1 MSHHPLAQMVAAGTR
16 LTAQRQLIWDVLH
29 QTGDHLTADQI
40 RSRLAARLP
49 GLNLPTVYRTLV
61 FLRHARLVQ
70 ELHLGEG
77 PVRYEAA
84 ESEDAHPH
92 LVCRDCGQIEH
103 IEAPGL
109 SATLEAVASSHGYA
123 DQEIQ
128 VVVYA
133 TCGVCAES
141 RRLTASGDS

>member
-1 MSHHPLAQMVAAGTR
+1 VSHHPLAQMVAAGTR
-16 LTAQRQLIWDVLH
+16 LTAQRQLIWDLLH
-29 QTGDHLTADQI
+29 QTCDHLTAEQI
-40 RSRLAARLP
+40 RSRLVGRLP

-84 ESEDAHPH
+84 ESDDLHPH
-92 LVCRDCGQIEH
+92 LVCRGCGQIEH
-103 IEAPGL
+103 IEATGL
-109 SATLEAVASSHGYA
+109 AAALEAVATSRGYA

-133 TCGVCAES
+133 TCAVCAES
-141 RRLTASGDS
+141 GRLAAGAEA

>member
-1 MSHHPLAQMVAAGTR
+1 VSHHPLAQMVAAGTR
-16 LTAQRQLIWDVLH
+16 LTAQRQLIWDLLH
-29 QTGDHLTADQI
+29 QTGDHLTAEQI
-40 RSRLAARLP
+40 RSRLATRLP

-61 FLRHARLVQ
+61 FLRHAGLVQ

-77 PVRYEAA
+77 AVRYEAA

-92 LVCRDCGQIEH
+92 LVCRGCGQIEH

-109 SATLEAVASSHGYA
+109 AATLEAVASSHGYA
-123 DQEIQ
+123 DQEVQ
-128 VVVYA
+128 VVIYA
-133 TCGVCAES
+133 TCGACIES

>member
-1 MSHHPLAQMVAAGTR
+1 MVAAGTR
-16 LTAQRQLIWDVLH
+16 LTAQRQLIWDLLH
-29 QTGDHLTADQI
+29 QTGQHLTAEQI
-40 RSRLAARLP
+40 RARLATRLP

-61 FLRHARLVQ
+61 FLRHAGLVQ
-70 ELHLGEG
+70 ELRPGEG

-84 ESEDAHPH
+84 ESDDAHPH

-103 IEAPGL
+103 IQAPGL
-109 SATLEAVASSHGYA
+109 ATALGEAASAHGYA

-133 TCGVCAES
+133 TCGRCAES
-141 RRLTASGDS
+141 HRLAASGDA

>member
-29 QTGDHLTADQI
+29 QTGDHLTAEQI
-40 RSRLAARLP
+40 RARLAGRLP

-61 FLRHARLVQ
+61 FLRHAGLVQ

-77 PVRYEAA
+77 PVRYEA
-84 ESEDAHPH
+84 SELEERHPH
-92 LVCRDCGQIEH
+92 LVCRGCGRIEH
-103 IEAPGL
+103 VEAPALAG
-109 SATLEAVASSHGYA
+109 ALEAAASARGYA
-123 DQEIQ
+123 EQEIE

-133 TCGVCAES
+133 TCAACIA
-141 RRLTASGDS
+141 RRPRAAGNA